1 MVEQRIPNPQ
11 VVGSSPSAPAPRYE
25 RIRDDP
31 MTVEEDAKR
40 ERAGGGTPD
49 EAEAQPGGGSTA
61 VVRSEASSDPLL
73 DPPDAGSEEIGQKEE
88 ETYDVSP
95 VAPTQ
100 LGARRFVYAAYFAGA
115 IGIAFLMSK
124 VLDFAWLKLQSYKPA
139 VGEPR
144 DEVVMT
150 LSALIGAGAAVYY
163 WFRTRARELAEEVAA
178 EMSKVTWPSRTEV
191 TNGTVVVIVTTIV
204 STVFFALM
212 DKFWGFITNLVYGG
226 T

>member
-1 MVEQRIPNPQ
+1 
-11 VVGSSPSAPAPRYE
+11 
-25 RIRDDP
+25 

-40 ERAGGGTPD
+40 QDAREGAPEDAESSAGSG
-49 EAEAQPGGGSTA
+49 AAI
-61 VVRSEASSDPLL
+61 VRTGASSDSAE
-73 DPPDAGSEEIGQKEE
+73 PDGLAVARGAEAGEGGEGEGE
-88 ETYDVSP
+88 AYDVSP

>member
-1 MVEQRIPNPQ
+1 
-11 VVGSSPSAPAPRYE
+11 
-25 RIRDDP
+25 

-40 ERAGGGTPD
+40 ERARAGTPD
-49 EAEAQPGGGSTA
+49 DAEAHPGAGATD
-61 VVRSEASSDPLL
+61 VVRSDASSDPLL
-73 DPPDAGSEEIGQKEE
+73 GQAESRDGAPEEIGLQGEE
-88 ETYDVSP
+88 DESHDVSP

-100 LGARRFVYAAYFAGA
+100 LGAKRFVYAAYFAGA

-124 VLDFAWLKLQSYKPA
+124 VLDFAWLKVQGYKPA

-191 TNGTVVVIVTTIV
+191 TNGTVVVIVTTVV